1 MEESTFNHQ
10 RGGRGYNE
18 GFRDTNEITL
28 NADVAAL
35 YTGPEGGRTIPP
47 RQKRDS
53 EEHSPWRR
61 GGNGAGA
68 Y

>member
-1 MEESTFNHQ
+1 MAEVESTFNQ
-10 RGGRGYNE
+10 RGGGGGRGFNE
-18 GFRDTNEITL
+18 GFRDSNEITL

-35 YTGPEGGRTIPP
+35 YTRPEGRPI

-53 EEHSPWRR
+53 SEGHSPWRR
-61 GGNGAGA
+61 GA